1 MIQTAPTMK
10 MKKQKQQREKVNA
23 YRRKPLKLTLMY
35 IQIKNILA
43 PWNKYKIIFFLSLRK
58 KELFDI

>member
-35 IQIKNILA
+35 IQIKNILT
-43 PWNKYKIIFFLSLRK
+43 PWNKYKIIFLSLRK